1 MTFKTTVDETGPIL
15 TRVEWKSFFHLATS
29 FWVLKTGVCWSWKK
43 CGDSWFLQFPKTPGK
58 KARRI
63 FLGGNFRHQI
73 ILIILIWWYEI
84 TSYRMHTPPW
94 PKNHPIESRKVIFHP
109 PPWPRLQNLKIFP
122 GFKSQEFPCQRLS
135 RIWPLHRQSITKP
148 RNMRCSARKTGF
160 HGGPRGGTQM
170 SWRFGEGLIFRG
182 SPWFFHG
189 FFLVPAIH
197 FPGCLENH
205 RWLKE
210 KTKSSRHY
218 TPGSTNSSPW
228 KIHHFDGIYQ
238 ER

>member
-58 KARRI
+58 KTRRI

-94 PKNHPIESRKVIFHP
+94 PKNHPIEKEVVIFHP
-109 PPWPRLQNLKIFP
+109 PPWPRLQNLNFP
-122 GFKSQEFPCQRLS
+122 GKKCQEFPCQRLS

-148 RNMRCSARKTGF
+148 RNMRCSAGSTGF
-160 HGGPRGGTQM
+160 HGVETGEFFTEGWNSNVM
-170 SWRFGEGLIFRG
+170 KVWWRFDLPGK
-182 SPWFFHG
+182 PHG
-189 FFLVPAIH
+189 FFMVFFWFQPFIFQAEIN
-197 FPGCLENH
+197 NH
-205 RWLKE
+205 PWWLKE

-218 TPGSTNSSPW
+218 TPVN
-228 KIHHFDGIYQ
+228 
-238 ER
+238 